1 MSLIRE
7 TDASAPKGVGHH
19 RPMPV
24 MTVSVP
30 GAEFHVV
37 DEGDPSN
44 PPILLL
50 HAGIAD
56 LRSWDE
62 IASRLVAAGY
72 RVARFD
78 ARGAGRTESRVVD
91 FSRVDDTLAVL
102 DSLGIDRAVLVGN
115 SLGGQTA
122 IDTAIV
128 APQRVLA
135 VVGVA
140 AGIGGFEA
148 PLTELETSMF
158 DEMDALDS
166 ADPPDPAA
174 IADIDIR
181 VWVDGPGQPQDR
193 VPASIRDLVRD
204 MDMGSYAPGRETGG
218 LIRLDPPAAAR
229 LADLH
234 CPVLAIAG
242 ELDVSSAVAAARHL
256 EATAPYARAVVWPD
270 VAHMIGLEEP
280 DRLAGLIVEFLA
292 ELPRWS

>member
-1 MSLIRE
+1 MA
-7 TDASAPKGVGHH
+7 T
-19 RPMPV
+19 
-24 MTVSVP
+24 MTVPVP
-30 GAEFHVV
+30 GADLHVV
-37 DEGDPSN
+37 DEGDSSD

-56 LRSWDE
+56 VRSWDGLAPLLLE
-62 IASRLVAAGY
+62 AGY

-78 ARGAGRTESRVVD
+78 ARGAGQTESQVVD

-102 DSLGIDRAVLVGN
+102 DALRIDGAVLVGN

-128 APQRVLA
+128 APERVAA
-135 VVGVA
+135 VLGVA
-140 AGIGGFEA
+140 AGISGFE
-148 PLTELETSMF
+148 PPRTRLETTMF
-158 DEMDALDS
+158 DEMDMLDS

-181 VWVDGPGQPQDR
+181 VWVDGPGQPSDR
-193 VPASIRDLVRD
+193 VPARIRDLVRE

-229 LADLH
+229 LGELR
-234 CPVLAIAG
+234 CPVLAVAG

-256 EATAPYARAVVWPD
+256 EANAPEARAIVWPD
-270 VAHMIGLEEP
+270 VAHMIGMEVP
-280 DRLAGLIVEFLA
+280 DRLAALIVEFLA
-292 ELPRWS
+292 ELPRWP

>member
-1 MSLIRE
+1 M
-7 TDASAPKGVGHH
+7 
-19 RPMPV
+19 
-24 MTVSVP
+24 MTVPVP
-30 GAEFHVV
+30 GAQLHVV
-37 DEGDPSN
+37 DEGDPAN

-62 IASRLVAAGY
+62 IASKLVDAGH

-102 DSLGIDRAVLVGN
+102 DALRIERAVLVGN

-128 APQRVLA
+128 APGRVAA

-140 AGIGGFEA
+140 AGISGFE
-148 PLTELETSMF
+148 PPRTELETTMF
-158 DEMDALDS
+158 DEMEVLDS

-181 VWVDGPGQPQDR
+181 VWVDGPGQPSNR
-193 VPASIRDLVRD
+193 VPARIRDLVRE

-218 LIRLDPPAAAR
+218 LIRLDPPAATR
-229 LADLH
+229 LGELR
-234 CPVLAIAG
+234 CPVLAVAG

-256 EATAPYARAVVWPD
+256 EANAPNARAVVWSD
-270 VAHMIGLEEP
+270 VAHMIGMEAP
-280 DRLAGLIVEFLA
+280 DRLAALIVELLA
-292 ELPRWS
+292 RLPGWP

>member
-1 MSLIRE
+1 M
-7 TDASAPKGVGHH
+7 
-19 RPMPV
+19 
-24 MTVSVP
+24 MTVPVP
-30 GAEFHVV
+30 GADLHVV

-56 LRSWDE
+56 LRSWDGL
-62 IASRLVAAGY
+62 ASKLVDAGY

-102 DSLGIDRAVLVGN
+102 DALGVEPAVLVGN

-128 APQRVLA
+128 APQRIAA

-140 AGIGGFEA
+140 AGISGFE
-148 PLTELETSMF
+148 PRRTELETSMF

-181 VWVDGPGQPQDR
+181 VWVDGPGQPPDR
-193 VPASIRDLVRD
+193 VPARIRDLVRE

-229 LADLH
+229 LAELT
-234 CPVLAIAG
+234 CPVLAVAG
-242 ELDVSSAVAAARHL
+242 ELDVSSAVAAAHHL
-256 EATAPYARAVVWPD
+256 EANAPNARAVIWPD
-270 VAHMIGLEEP
+270 VAHMIGMEEP
-280 DRLAGLIVEFLA
+280 DRLAGLIIEFLA
-292 ELPRWS
+292 GQGRAAGPQSMNRGTIVDDA

>member
-1 MSLIRE
+1 MAVL
-7 TDASAPKGVGHH
+7 
-19 RPMPV
+19 
-24 MTVSVP
+24 TVPVP
-30 GAEFHVV
+30 GAELNVV
-37 DEGDPSN
+37 DEGNPSN
-44 PPILLL
+44 PPVLLL

-56 LRSWDE
+56 LRSWDGL
-62 IASRLVAAGY
+62 ASRLVEAGY

-102 DSLGIDRAVLVGN
+102 DALGVDRAVLVGN

-128 APQRVLA
+128 APDRVAA

-140 AGIGGFEA
+140 AGISGFEA
-148 PLTELETSMF
+148 PRTELEASMF

-181 VWVDGPGQPQDR
+181 VWVDGPGQPPDR

-218 LIRLDPPAAAR
+218 LIRLDPPAASR
-229 LADLH
+229 LGDLR
-234 CPVLAIAG
+234 CPLLAVAG

-256 EATAPYARAVVWPD
+256 EANAPNARAVIWPD
-270 VAHMIGLEEP
+270 VAHLIGLEVP
-280 DRLAGLIVEFLA
+280 DRLAALIVEFVA
-292 ELPRWS
+292 PLPRWG